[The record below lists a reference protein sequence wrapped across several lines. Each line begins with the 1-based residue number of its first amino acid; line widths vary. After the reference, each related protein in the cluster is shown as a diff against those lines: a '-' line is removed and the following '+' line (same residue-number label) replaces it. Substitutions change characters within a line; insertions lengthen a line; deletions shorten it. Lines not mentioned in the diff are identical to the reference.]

1 MIKTSLF
8 CKKQCWN
15 QQVFLSITT
24 ETDKKNYFP
33 TMLKKLNAMNII
45 IKSQIIKPEN
55 ALV

>member
-1 MIKTSLF
+1 MRINVGINRFSYPLQQ
-8 CKKQCWN
+8 KQ
-15 QQVFLSITT
+15 I
-24 ETDKKNYFP
+24 KKNYFP